1 MMSSSPQEDT
11 QMKTVVV
18 LAMHGSPPRDF
29 PKAQVALVVGLHMW
43 LERASGLVRAM
54 IELYH
59 TRLDTRIRTW
69 PRTAEND
76 PFHAASQELAAQ
88 LSQEAGYKV
97 IVGYNEFCAPS
108 LDEALDQAA
117 AQGAERV
124 IVVTPMMTPG
134 GEHAEEDIPAAI
146 RRAEE
151 RHPGITFVYAWP
163 FKVED
168 VAQFLAIQVE
178 QLS

>member
-1 MMSSSPQEDT
+1 VGLSPQEDA
-11 QMKTVVV
+11 QMKTVII
-18 LAMHGSPPRDF
+18 LAMHGSPPKDF

-43 LERASGLVRAM
+43 LERASGPVLAM
-54 IELYH
+54 IERYH
-59 TRLDTRIRTW
+59 TRLDARIRTW

-76 PFHAASQELAAQ
+76 PFHTASQELAAQ
-88 LSQEAGYKV
+88 LSQETGCEV

-108 LDEALDQAA
+108 LDQALDQAA
-117 AQGAERV
+117 VQRAERI

-134 GEHAEEDIPAAI
+134 GEHAEEDIPESIQHA
-146 RRAEE
+146 RE
-151 RHPGITFVYAWP
+151 RHPGTTFVYAWP

-178 QLS
+178 QIS

>member
-1 MMSSSPQEDT
+1 
-11 QMKTVVV
+11 MKTVVV

-29 PKAQVALVVGLHMW
+29 PKAQVTLVVGLHMW

-54 IELYH
+54 IERYY
-59 TRLDTRIRTW
+59 TRLDARICTW
-69 PRTAEND
+69 PRTVEND

-88 LSQEAGYKV
+88 LSQETGCEV
-97 IVGYNEFCAPS
+97 IVGYNEFCAPG
-108 LDEALDQAA
+108 LDEALDQAV
-117 AQGAERV
+117 AQGAEKV
-124 IVVTPMMTPG
+124 VVVTPMMTPG

-146 RRAEE
+146 RRAKK
-151 RHPGITFVYAWP
+151 RHPALEFIYAWP

-178 QLS
+178 QLSK

>member
-1 MMSSSPQEDT
+1 
-11 QMKTVVV
+11 
-18 LAMHGSPPRDF
+18 MHGSPPRDF

-54 IELYH
+54 IKRYH
-59 TRLDTRIRTW
+59 TRLDARIRTW

-76 PFHAASQELAAQ
+76 PFHAASQKLAAQ
-88 LSQEAGYKV
+88 LSQEAGCEV

-108 LDEALDQAA
+108 LDQALDQAA
-117 AQGAERV
+117 ARGAERV

-134 GEHAEEDIPAAI
+134 GEHAGEDIPAAI

-151 RHPGITFVYAWP
+151 QHPAITFAYAWP
-163 FKVED
+163 FEVEE
-168 VAQFLAIQVE
+168 VAQFLAA
-178 QLS
+178 QL

>member
-1 MMSSSPQEDT
+1 
-11 QMKTVVV
+11 MKTVVV

-54 IELYH
+54 IERYH
-59 TRLDTRIRTW
+59 TRLDARIRTW
-69 PRTAEND
+69 PRTEGND
-76 PFHAASQELAAQ
+76 PFHAASQKLAAR
-88 LSQEAGYKV
+88 LSQETGCEV

-108 LDEALDQAA
+108 LDEALDQAV

-124 IVVTPMMTPG
+124 IIVTPMMTPG

-146 RRAEE
+146 KRAEE
-151 RHPGITFVYAWP
+151 RHPAIVFAYAWP
-163 FKVED
+163 FKVD
-168 VAQFLAIQVE
+168 NVAEFLAT
-178 QLS
+178 QLEHLRN

>member
-1 MMSSSPQEDT
+1 MGLNPQEDA

-43 LERASGLVRAM
+43 LERASGPVRAL
-54 IELYH
+54 IERYH
-59 TRLDTRIRTW
+59 TRLDARIRTW
-69 PRTAEND
+69 PRTPEND
-76 PFHAASQELAAQ
+76 PFHTASQELATQ
-88 LSQEAGYKV
+88 LSQETGCEV
-97 IVGYNEFCAPS
+97 IVGYNEFCAPG

-117 AQGAERV
+117 TRGAEQV

-146 RRAEE
+146 QRAQK
-151 RHPGITFVYAWP
+151 RHPALKFIYAWP